1 MYTTLFDEQYC
12 FFFLLLFW
20 SSNFILFQ
28 CNFILACYV
37 RVILNIVIFFSLH
50 AITYSIVWENSETE
64 LKNIFFWNIIEAYIW
79 KNKDQSIWK
88 IQKKK
93 RFFFIL
99 MKKKINMIPKFLF
112 NIPIYPCCLGI
123 VALDSTIFFRSFSF
137 FLKKAF
143 FSN

>member
-1 MYTTLFDEQYC
+1 LYTTLFDEQYC

-64 LKNIFFWNIIEAYIW
+64 LKNIFFKHNWSLYLKEQGPKYM
-79 KNKDQSIWK
+79 KNT
-88 IQKKK
+88 KKK

-112 NIPIYPCCLGI
+112 HIPIYPCCLGI